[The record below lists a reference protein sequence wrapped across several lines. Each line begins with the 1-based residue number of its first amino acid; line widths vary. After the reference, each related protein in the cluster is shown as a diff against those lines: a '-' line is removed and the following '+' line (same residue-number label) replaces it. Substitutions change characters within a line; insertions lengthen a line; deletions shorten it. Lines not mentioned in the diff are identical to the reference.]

1 MKHYYRNKST
11 GEVFWLTNKLS
22 YFDELTTNLKYLGT
36 EDWAIKKIEQDRIS
50 RQMEMLYDAY
60 DQDMKHPEFK
70 RGVEDAEK
78 GLKPETNKGL
88 YYEGY
93 AACKEFE
100 RAMASIR

>member
-1 MKHYYRNKST
+1 MKHYYRKPN
-11 GEVFWLTNKLS
+11 GEVFSLSNKLCG
-22 YFDELTTNLKYLGT
+22 YDEITCKFKYLGT
-36 EDWAIKKIEQDRIS
+36 EDWAIKKIERDRIS

-60 DQDMKHPEFK
+60 DEDMKHPEFR

-93 AACKEFE
+93 AACEEFE